1 MVLVVVLAGLVTGG
15 VAASR
20 SGAFAAA
27 ASHMPWATPAAAC
40 PTTQITVLTAPE
52 VAGTVQTILQPL
64 AGHPLPDDSCLQVDV
79 QGQDPATSVANAGT
93 TALAGLPRVWI
104 PDASLWVG
112 QAPSWDARPVGSLA
126 SSPVVLA
133 ATPTTVKRLGWAGR
147 DVSWPQALTADRTLL
162 APQIT
167 DDASALLGLLALA
180 RSLGGGPQTEQAI
193 AGVILAASRQ
203 NVADE
208 PSAFAAALTSK
219 AKAPSPVM
227 VTNEQALKHAN
238 GDPATHGLVALHP
251 QGPPAALDYPILRIA
266 RPDDD
271 IVSTRATD
279 LVVGALTSARAR
291 AAVPAAGSRPPAAT
305 AVPTNAAGLAAMKA
319 VNDKVSAFVG
329 QVRTRATPSRL
340 LTLIDVSLSM
350 RAPVRPGYSR
360 ARLAVEAAIG
370 AGKLLPDNSAIG
382 LWSFAGRQPDGHPY
396 KQVAPL
402 DLLGAPDRGHTHR
415 DVVSAELSDLPR
427 HLADGGTSLYDST
440 LAAIHT
446 MRGSYDQDATNAVVV
461 FTDGANDYPR
471 GVTLDQFVAK
481 AQSDRAAH
489 PGHEL
494 TLVLIGIGPDAD
506 MKALGVMAKAVNGL
520 VYHADNVQALNTVVF
535 DAIAKRTRPQ
545 R

>member
-1 MVLVVVLAGLVTGG
+1 VTGG

-20 SGAFAAA
+20 SGALAAA
-27 ASHMPWATPAAAC
+27 ASHLPWASPAAAC
-40 PTTQITVLTAPE
+40 PSTQLTVLTAPE
-52 VAGTVQTILQPL
+52 VTGTVQTVLQPL
-64 AGHPLPDDSCLQVDV
+64 GGHPLPDGSCLQVVV
-79 QGQDPATSVANAGT
+79 QGQDPATTVANAGT
-93 TALAGLPRVWI
+93 TAIGGLPRVWI

-133 ATPTTVKRLGWAGR
+133 ATPATVKRLGWAGR
-147 DVSWPQALTADRTLL
+147 AVSWPQALTTNRILL
-162 APQIT
+162 APRIT

-180 RSLGGGPQTEQAI
+180 RSLGRGPQTEQAI

-203 NVADE
+203 NATDE
-208 PSAFAAALTSK
+208 PSAFAATLTST
-219 AKAPSPVM
+219 AQAPTPVM
-227 VTNEQALKHAN
+227 LTNRQALKRAD
-238 GDPATHGLVALHP
+238 GDPATRGLVAVRP
-251 QGPPAALDYPILRIA
+251 QGLPAALDYPILRIA

-271 IVSTRATD
+271 IVSTAATD
-279 LVVGALTSARAR
+279 LVVAALTSAKAR
-291 AAVPAAGSRPPAAT
+291 AVATADGFGPPAAT
-305 AVPTNAAGLAAMKA
+305 TVPTTAAGLAAMKA
-319 VNDKVSAFVG
+319 VNDQVSAFVG

-360 ARLAVEAAIG
+360 AQLAVQAAAG
-370 AGKLLPDNSAIG
+370 AGLLLPDTSAIG
-382 LWSFAGRQPDGHPY
+382 LWSFAGREADGKPY
-396 KQVAPL
+396 KEIAPI
-402 DLLGAPDRGHTHR
+402 DLMSAADHGTTHR
-415 DVVSAELSDLPR
+415 QVVGNALANLPR
-427 HLADGGTSLYDST
+427 HLADGGTALYNAT
-440 LAAIHT
+440 LAAIQKA
-446 MRGSYDQDATNAVVV
+446 RGSYDQNATNAVVV
-461 FTDGANDYPR
+461 FTDGANDYR
-471 GVTLDQFVAK
+471 GGITLAQFVA
-481 AQSDRAAH
+481 AARSDRAAH